1 MNTIIT
7 IGRQTGSGGRYIGQK
22 LAEELNIP
30 FYDRN
35 LLQRAAKESGFCEEI
50 FEHHDEKPTT
60 SFLYSLVMSTG
71 MGLANNAFTD
81 IPLDHK
87 VFLAQFNTIRK
98 IAAEGPCVIVGRC
111 ADYALEGICDTLS
124 VFVYAPQEDRVRRMK
139 ERFSELNDA
148 KALDQIT
155 RTDKKRS
162 SYYNYYA
169 SKSWGVASTY
179 DLCLNSSAFGLD
191 GTADIIKRALEKK
204 EAAKTQQ

>member
-35 LLQRAAKESGFCEEI
+35 LLQRAAQESGFCEEI

-60 SFLYSLVMSTG
+60 SFLYSLVMSAG
-71 MGLANNAFTD
+71 IGIANSSYSD

-87 VFLAQFNTIRK
+87 VFLAQFNAIRS
-98 IAAEGPCVIVGRC
+98 IAEEGPCVIVGRC
-111 ADYALEGICDTLS
+111 ADYALEGLFDTLS
-124 VFVYAPQEDRVRRMK
+124 VFIYAPQEDRVKRMK

-148 KALDQIT
+148 KALEQIV
-155 RTDKKRS
+155 RTDKKRG
-162 SYYNYYA
+162 SYYSYY
-169 SKSWGVASTY
+169 SNKNWGQATSY
-179 DLCLNSSAFGLD
+179 DLCINSSTLGLD
-191 GTADIIKRALEKK
+191 GAVKTIK
-204 EAAKTQQ
+204 EAILIKESLKAR

>member
-1 MNTIIT
+1 
-7 IGRQTGSGGRYIGQK
+7 
-22 LAEELNIP
+22 
-30 FYDRN
+30 
-35 LLQRAAKESGFCEEI
+35 
-50 FEHHDEKPTT
+50 
-60 SFLYSLVMSTG
+60 
-71 MGLANNAFTD
+71 
-81 IPLDHK
+81 
-87 VFLAQFNTIRK
+87 
-98 IAAEGPCVIVGRC
+98 
-111 ADYALEGICDTLS
+111 
-124 VFVYAPQEDRVRRMK
+124 MK